1 MRTRTCV
8 SLSDSVSYCE
18 MKIAVVGTGY
28 VGLVLGACLAENG
41 NNVICV
47 DKDDTKVSTLKAG
60 RMPIYEPGLE
70 EMMRR
75 NHSEDRLV
83 FTTDLPSS
91 VRASEIVFIAVGTP
105 QGEDGSADLQHVLGV
120 AREIGRAIDK
130 YTVVVDKST
139 VPVGTSK
146 KVQAAVAAETSVPFS
161 VVSNPEFLKQGAAIE
176 DFMKPDR
183 VVIGCDDERSADIM
197 KAVYAPF

>member
-1 MRTRTCV
+1 
-8 SLSDSVSYCE
+8 

-28 VGLVLGACLAENG
+28 VGLVAGACLAENG
-41 NNVICV
+41 NEVICV
-47 DKDDTKVSTLKAG
+47 DKDESKVATLKAG

-70 EMMRR
+70 EMVRR
-75 NHSEDRLV
+75 NTAEARLT
-83 FTTDLPSS
+83 FTTSLPDA
-91 VRASEIVFIAVGTP
+91 VGQSEIVFIAVGTP

-120 AREIGRAIDK
+120 AREIGKAIRK

-139 VPVGTSK
+139 VPVGTAK
-146 KVQAAVAAETSVPFS
+146 KVQAAIASETSVPFS

-183 VVIGCDDERSADIM
+183 VVIGTDPTDGRARAAM
-197 KAVYAPF
+197 KELYAPF